1 MSEFELPTAQF
12 YPWQREFQ
20 DRFSKQIADQKLP
33 HALLLSGI
41 PDIGKKEF
49 AFALGAQI
57 LCDQGSDESCG
68 DCSSC
73 HLVKAGTHPD
83 LFVVRPL
90 ESRQIKIEQIRDV
103 VDWAAQTAQQGGR
116 KVAIVY
122 PAEQMNQ
129 SSGNALLKCL
139 EEPAPGT
146 YFLLVTDQPGRLL
159 PTIRSRCQ
167 AVNFPIPSG
176 DNVLDWLKNN
186 TEAGADVPLL
196 LNLAVGAPLRV
207 NRFNSEYLKR
217 RKAIKRCIEKIVLD
231 DPAGIEAAGKLINKE
246 SPPEVYDVLYEVFT
260 DALRLGL
267 TGSNKYIV
275 NNDISDFINVIGE
288 KFSAQNLLNIIQH
301 INFCRK
307 TTGDTTNPNPQLL
320 LESLLIDIAGTSPDV
335 A

>member
-1 MSEFELPTAQF
+1 LSDQELPTAQF
-12 YPWQREFQ
+12 YPWQQEFQ
-20 DRFSKQIADQKLP
+20 DRFTRQIADQKLP
-33 HALLLSGI
+33 HALLFSGI

-57 LCDQGSDESCG
+57 LCDQRLDASCG
-68 DCSSC
+68 ECSSC
-73 HLVKAGTHPD
+73 HLIKAGTHPD
-83 LFVVRPL
+83 LVVVRPL

-139 EEPAPGT
+139 EEPAEGT

-167 AVNFPIPSG
+167 SVNFPLPSG
-176 DNVLDWLKNN
+176 DKVMRWLKNN
-186 TEAGADVPLL
+186 TEAGTDVPLL
-196 LNLAVGAPLRV
+196 LSLAVGAPLRV
-207 NRFNSEYLKR
+207 NRFDSEYLKR
-217 RKAIKRCIEKIVLD
+217 RKAIKACVEKIVMD
-231 DPAGIEAAGKLINKE
+231 DPAGIEVAGKLINKE
-246 SPPEVYDVLYEVFT
+246 APPEVYDVLYEVFA
-260 DALRLGL
+260 DALRLGIAE
-267 TGSNKYIV
+267 TNKYLI
-275 NNDISDFINVIGE
+275 NKDIEPFINVISE
-288 KFSAQNLLNIIQH
+288 KYSTQKLLNVIRN

-320 LESLLIDIAGTSPDV
+320 LESLLIDIASPDRGI